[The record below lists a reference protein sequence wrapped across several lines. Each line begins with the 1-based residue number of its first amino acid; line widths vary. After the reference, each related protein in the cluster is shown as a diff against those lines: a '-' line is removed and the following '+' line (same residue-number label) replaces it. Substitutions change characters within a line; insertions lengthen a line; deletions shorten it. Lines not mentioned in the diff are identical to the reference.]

1 VELKPS
7 SVSSSNKMLKPG
19 FWAGLFVILLLLPLF
34 IKSSYLIH
42 VFNLTFIYILV
53 AVSFRTIMTS
63 GQLPLG
69 HAGFMGIGAYISAIL
84 AKNFGLTP
92 WLTIPLGALVAM
104 GIGVLIG
111 YPFARLRAV
120 YYAMISLFFGMLII
134 SGVKAFATWTGGAA
148 GLTGIPSLLGFPKVP
163 YYYFFLGL
171 VAISLLILYRL
182 EISRPGLTWKAI
194 AQSYMVAASVG
205 INEARYR
212 IIASAIGCLFAG
224 LAGATYAHYNTVIG
238 ITSFNFMATI
248 MLLIY
253 VVVGG
258 IGSFTGPIIGIVLL
272 MMIPE
277 LLRGFREYV
286 PYISAAILLIVVYLM
301 PKGVAG
307 LIGSL
312 LSWFTELRRKRRASD
327 AS

>member
-1 VELKPS
+1 VKWKLPYL
-7 SVSSSNKMLKPG
+7 SNKGKIAKPG
-19 FWAGLFVILLLLPLF
+19 FWVGLLIILAVLPLF
-34 IKSSYLIH
+34 IKSPYLIH
-42 VFNLTFIYILV
+42 IINMTFIYILV
-53 AVSFRTIMTS
+53 TVSFRTILTS
-63 GQLPLG
+63 GQLPLA
-69 HAGFMGIGAYISAIL
+69 HAGFMGIGAYVSAIA
-84 AKNFGLTP
+84 AKTFGVSP
-92 WLTIPLGALVAM
+92 WLSIPLGALVAM
-104 GIGVLIG
+104 GVGILIG

-134 SGVKAFATWTGGAA
+134 SGVKAFAKWTGGAA
-148 GLTGIPSLLGFPKVP
+148 GLTGIPPLFGFNKVP

-171 VAISLLILYRL
+171 TAVSLLILYRL
-182 EISRPGLTWKAI
+182 ESSRPGLNWKAI

-224 LAGATYAHYNTVIG
+224 IAGATYAHYSTVVG
-238 ITSFNFMATI
+238 PTSFSFMATI

-258 IGSFTGPIIGIVLL
+258 VGNFTGPIIGIFLL
-272 MMIPE
+272 MTVPE

-286 PYISAAILLIVVYLM
+286 PYISAAIVLIVVFLM

-307 LIGSL
+307 LVNSF
-312 LSWFTELRRKRRASD
+312 LSWLAELWKKRRTGD

>member
-1 VELKPS
+1 VNLKSSPVISSGKMVKPS
-7 SVSSSNKMLKPG
+7 I
-19 FWAGLFVILLLLPLF
+19 WAGLLIILLVLPLF
-34 IKSSYLIH
+34 VKSPYLIH
-42 VFNLTFIYILV
+42 IINLTFIYIIV

-63 GQLPLG
+63 GQLPLA
-69 HAGFMGIGAYISAIL
+69 HAGFMGIGAYVSAIA
-84 AKNFGLTP
+84 AKWFGLTP
-92 WLTIPLGALVAM
+92 WLSIPLGALVAM
-104 GIGVLIG
+104 GVGILIG

-134 SGVKAFATWTGGAA
+134 SAVKAFAKWTGGAA
-148 GLTGIPSLLGFPKVP
+148 GLTAIPPLLGFNKVP

-171 VAISLLILYRL
+171 TAVCLLVLYRL
-182 EISRPGLTWKAI
+182 ESSRPGLNWKAI

-224 LAGATYAHYNTVIG
+224 IAGATYAHYNTVVG
-238 ITSFNFMATI
+238 TTSFSFMATI

-258 IGSFTGPIIGIVLL
+258 VGNFSGPIVGIFLL
-272 MMIPE
+272 MTVPE

-286 PYISAAILLIVVYLM
+286 PYISAAIVLIVVFLM
-301 PKGVAG
+301 PHGVTG
-307 LIGSL
+307 LVKSFI
-312 LSWFTELRRKRRASD
+312 SWLTELRKRRRTSD

>member
-1 VELKPS
+1 VKGKTSPIISGGKIVKPS
-7 SVSSSNKMLKPG
+7 IWVAVLI
-19 FWAGLFVILLLLPLF
+19 ILAVLPLF
-34 IKSSYLIH
+34 IKSPYLIH
-42 VFNLTFIYILV
+42 IINLTFIYILV
-53 AVSFRTIMTS
+53 TVSFRTILTS
-63 GQLPLG
+63 GQLPLA
-69 HAGFMGIGAYISAIL
+69 HAGFMGIGAYVSAIA
-84 AKNFGLTP
+84 AKSFGVTP
-92 WLTIPLGALVAM
+92 WLSIPLGALVAM
-104 GIGVLIG
+104 GIGILIG

-120 YYAMISLFFGMLII
+120 YYAMISLFFGMLIV
-134 SGVKAFATWTGGAA
+134 SAFKAFAKWTGGAA
-148 GLTGIPSLLGFPKVP
+148 GLTGIPPLFGFNKVP

-171 VAISLLILYRL
+171 TTVALLILYRL
-182 EISRPGLTWKAI
+182 ESSRPGLNWKAI

-238 ITSFNFMATI
+238 TSGFSFMATI

-258 IGSFTGPIIGIVLL
+258 VGNFTGPIVGVFLL
-272 MMIPE
+272 MTVPE

-286 PYISAAILLIVVYLM
+286 PYISAAIVLLVVYLM
-301 PKGVAG
+301 PKGVTG
-307 LIGSL
+307 LVKSFI
-312 LSWFTELRRKRRASD
+312 SWLATLWKKRRANN

>member
-1 VELKPS
+1 VKWKLPYLS
-7 SVSSSNKMLKPG
+7 TRGNMAKPG
-19 FWAGLFVILLLLPLF
+19 FWVGLLIILLLLPLF
-34 IKSSYLIH
+34 VKSLYLIH
-42 VFNLTFIYILV
+42 IINITFIYIIV

-63 GQLPLG
+63 GQLPLS
-69 HAGFMGIGAYISAIL
+69 HAGFMGIGAYISAIA
-84 AKNFGLTP
+84 AKWLGWTP

-104 GIGVLIG
+104 GIGILIG

-134 SGVKAFATWTGGAA
+134 SGVKAFAKWTGGAA
-148 GLTGIPSLLGFPKVP
+148 GLTGIPPLLGFSKVP

-171 VAISLLILYRL
+171 TAITLLVLHRL
-182 EISRPGLTWKAI
+182 EVSRPGITWKAI
-194 AQSYMVAASVG
+194 AQSHMVAASIG

-212 IIASAIGCLFAG
+212 IIASAIGCLFVG

-238 ITSFNFMATI
+238 PTSFSFMATI

-258 IGSFTGPIIGIVLL
+258 VGSFTGPIIGLILL
-272 MMIPE
+272 MTVPE
-277 LLRGFREYV
+277 LLRGFRQYV
-286 PYISAAILLIVVYLM
+286 PYISAAIVLIVVFLM

-307 LIGSL
+307 LLNSFS
-312 LSWFTELRRKRRASD
+312 SWLAELWKKRRTRD